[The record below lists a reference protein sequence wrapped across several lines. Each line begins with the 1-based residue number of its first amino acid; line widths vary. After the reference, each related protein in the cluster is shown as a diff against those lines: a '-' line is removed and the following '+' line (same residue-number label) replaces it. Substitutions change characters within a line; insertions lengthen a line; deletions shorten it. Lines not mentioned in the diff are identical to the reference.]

1 MAIFDFFGVL
11 CIIIVII
18 QLLRITL
25 PWIYENFLGPCVLG
39 CRVKLSA
46 MGEWAVVTGATE
58 GIGKAYANELA
69 KSGLKVV
76 LISRSL
82 PKLEAVAKEIET
94 KHNVETKVIDV
105 DFTSGME
112 IYTKIEKQIKELEI
126 GVLVNNVGMSY
137 SNPEF
142 FLDLPNKEEFLGK
155 LVTCNVT
162 SVTSMCLL
170 VMPGMVNRKRGV
182 IINVSSLAAKIPNPL
197 LTVYAA
203 TKAFV
208 DKMSEDLQTEYRK
221 DGIVVQS
228 VLPGFVATNMS
239 KIKKPTWLAP
249 SAQQYVAAALRRLGI
264 AEHTTGYYPHALMK
278 LILDT
283 LYFFAPI
290 STRRIVLSQLANIR
304 RRAIKKDANKVK

>member
-1 MAIFDFFGVL
+1 MAIFDYFGGL
-11 CIIIVII
+11 CIVIVAV
-18 QLLRITL
+18 QLLRIVF
-25 PWIYENFLGPCVLG
+25 PWLYENFLGPCVLG

-69 KSGLKVV
+69 KNGLKLI

-94 KHNVETKVIDV
+94 KHGVETKVIDV
-105 DFTSGME
+105 DFTGGPE
-112 IYTKIEKQIKELEI
+112 IYSKIEKLIFGLEI

-137 SNPEF
+137 SNPEY
-142 FLDLPNKEEFLGK
+142 FLAIPDRQKFVGD
-155 LVTCNVT
+155 LVTCNIL
-162 SVTSMCLL
+162 SVTEMCRL
-170 VMPGMVNRKRGV
+170 VMPGMVERKRGV
-182 IINVSSLAAKIPNPL
+182 VINIASLAAKIPNPL

-208 DKMSEDLQTEYRK
+208 DKMSEDLQTEYHK
-221 DGIVVQS
+221 DKIVVQS

-249 SAQQYVAAALRRLGI
+249 SAEKYVKSALNRLGI
-264 AEHTTGYYPHALMK
+264 AGHTTGYYPHALMK
-278 LILDT
+278 LIIDMMSII
-283 LYFFAPI
+283 APATTQRLI
-290 STRRIVLSQLANIR
+290 LSQLTNIR
-304 RRAIKKDANKVK
+304 KRAIRRSTNKVT